1 MTNFLFIFT
10 IFCGFGFFSAED
22 IPQNRQKNLFCP
34 ALEKLKNSL
43 EKAAAC
49 RKIGFRHADKR
60 LRKAPKTSN
69 SHSSAYQGF
78 FLCHPERSAKDPRGI
93 DREKILRRFAPQN
106 DMIGGF
112 PEKIQD
118 FYQGFFLCHPER
130 TRRIFAVSTEKRFFV
145 ALLLRM
151 T

>member
-34 ALEKLKNSL
+34 ALEKLKKSL

-60 LRKAPKTSN
+60 LKRLQRQAT
-69 SHSSAYQGF
+69 H
-78 FLCHPERSAKDPRGI
+78 
-93 DREKILRRFAPQN
+93 
-106 DMIGGF
+106 
-112 PEKIQD
+112 
-118 FYQGFFLCHPER
+118 
-130 TRRIFAVSTEKRFFV
+130 TRRRIRASSYVILSVQRRILAVSTEKRFFV
-145 ALLLRM
+145 TLLLRM
-151 T
+151 TKTGAFQNNLRFLSEFLPVSS